1 MNWWLAQIRAQS
13 ADSWQLLWMSGIWG
27 FWLRSDGP
35 PPNLS
40 GWVKRCRPS
49 GRLCADQPMSP
60 DRFCD
65 LLLVLPPLHWSKAV
79 TRRLHGLLPLASYD
93 HLALPANS
101 CDTSSREPQNKAVF
115 FLFFDF
121 WILRNFAKKNKKTI
135 SFTYK
140 STRLVR
146 DTGSNVSLPCESS
159 FVDHSGW
166 AFGIK
171 ISCTYNEVEGFVF
184 RMQCACSFPL
194 DGWGGATAF
203 WKRLD
208 WHQSVEVFDWSFF

>member
-1 MNWWLAQIRAQS
+1 MSHWILRDVLIFFLQLYLYWDRCTWCHIFGCMKWWLAQCPFPS

-35 PPNLS
+35 SPNLS

-60 DRFCD
+60 DRYCD
-65 LLLVLPPLHWSKAV
+65 LLLVLPPLHWSKAM
-79 TRRLHGLLPLASYD
+79 TRRLHGLLPLAGYD

-101 CDTSSREPQNKAVF
+101 CDTSSRESQNQAVF
-115 FLFFDF
+115 FLLLLSFFDF
-121 WILRNFAKKNKKTI
+121 WILRNFAKKTI

-146 DTGSNVSLPCESS
+146 DTRSNVSLPCESS
-159 FVDHSGW
+159 FVDHSGYKNLLYVQW
-166 AFGIK
+166 
-171 ISCTYNEVEGFVF
+171 SWGFHV
-184 RMQCACSFPL
+184 
-194 DGWGGATAF
+194 
-203 WKRLD
+203 
-208 WHQSVEVFDWSFF
+208 